1 MKIRVDR
8 NRIIKAVKDLEGVEI
23 VVENAD
29 DAREAIDLILN
40 KIDLFKAGQYA
51 RPKDLLVTA
60 FQEYTTSA
68 VDYNIVFV
76 LEFIFEDG
84 IPLNSK
90 VAAIKAFQDF
100 FAEL

>member
-8 NRIIKAVKDLEGVEI
+8 DRIVKAVKELEGVEI
-23 VVENAD
+23 VIENAG

-40 KIDLFKAGQYA
+40 KIDLFKEGQYV
-51 RPKDLLVTA
+51 RPQDILVTA

-68 VDYNIVFV
+68 VDYNIVFM
-76 LEFIFEDG
+76 LEFVFEEKV
-84 IPLNSK
+84 PMNSK
-90 VAAIKAFQDF
+90 VAAIKALQDF

>member
-8 NRIIKAVKDLEGVEI
+8 DRIIKAVKELEGVEV
-23 VVENAD
+23 VVENAE

-40 KIDLFKAGQYA
+40 KIDLFKEGQYVQ
-51 RPKDLLVTA
+51 PQDILVTA
-60 FQEYTTSA
+60 YQEYTTSA

-76 LEFIFEDG
+76 LEFIFEEG

-90 VAAIKAFQDF
+90 VSAIKAFQDF